1 MFREN
6 KRHLQKTIFS
16 TLDELPAKH
25 SKRLEQSWAGTFYRE
40 FFSRIDERPFAA
52 LFSAVDS
59 RPNIPIN
66 VLLGLEALK
75 AGFGWSDESLWDA
88 FCFDLQVRFAL
99 GYRNLG
105 EGQFDLRT
113 VYNFR
118 ARLLEHLR
126 ETGEDLLGQAFAQV
140 TDAQLSVIRLKT
152 SQVRMDSTLIASN
165 IRNLSRLELLVVVL
179 QRVQR
184 MLSEIDQARYAA
196 DLAPYLQG
204 SSKQYVYR
212 VSKEEGPQRIVA
224 IGLLMQRL
232 VSALEP
238 LYAQDATYQLLQ
250 RVFRE
255 HFAVEN
261 EAARPKHGQEL
272 SADSLESPDDLE
284 ASYHCKRGASY
295 KGYTANVSETC
306 APENPVQLIVM
317 VQTAPNT
324 TNDDDLMIEAL
335 PELKERLDVQE
346 LHTDG
351 GYNSLE
357 AYEACRQQDVA
368 HIQTAIRGHSA
379 TVHTGLEAFDI
390 ATSVAGVPQ
399 SAVCPRGATAVVELT
414 DKPERYVAHFPLSAC
429 ATCPLGQRCL
439 TRSRKRAPYRSLCFD
454 AHDLE
459 IARRRQRIAH
469 DRQLGRNLRA
479 AVESTIAALK
489 RPFGDKLPVRG
500 WFRMHSWMI
509 HASLLLNVRRIHR
522 YQRKP
527 PRTVAQ
533 AAAMSQNVSLA
544 DTLTLFLLR
553 FSQVRAHSGPWRG
566 ACSSAHDPFFVGFLA

>member
-6 KRHLQKTIFS
+6 KRHLQKTFLS
-16 TLDELPAKH
+16 TLDELPPKH
-25 SKRLEQSWAGTFYRE
+25 LRRLEQSWAGTFYRE
-40 FFSRIDERPFAA
+40 FFSRMDERPFAA
-52 LFSAVDS
+52 LFSDVDS

-75 AGFGWSDESLWDA
+75 AGYGWSDESMWDA

-99 GYRNLG
+99 GYRSLG

-118 ARLLEHLR
+118 ARLLRHLR
-126 ETGEDLLGQAFAQV
+126 DTGEDLLGQAFAQV
-140 TDAQLSVIRLKT
+140 TDAQLSVIGLKT
-152 SQVRMDSTLIASN
+152 TQVRMDSTLISSN
-165 IRNLSRLELLVVVL
+165 IRNLSRLELLVEVL

-184 MLSEIDQARYAA
+184 MLSEIDRERYAA

-212 VSKEEGPQRIVA
+212 VSKEEGPQRIAA
-224 IGLLMQRL
+224 IGALMQRL
-232 VSALEP
+232 VCALQP

-255 HFAVEN
+255 HFVVEN
-261 EAARPKHGQEL
+261 GATRTKHGQEL
-272 SADSLESPDDLE
+272 KADSLESPDDLE
-284 ASYHCKRGASY
+284 ASYHRKGGASY
-295 KGYTANVSETC
+295 KGYTTNVSETC

-324 TNDDDLMIEAL
+324 TQDDDLLVEAL
-335 PELKERLDVQE
+335 PELKERLNVQE

-351 GYNSLE
+351 GYNSPE

-379 TVHTGLEAFDI
+379 TVHTGLDAFDI
-390 ATSVAGVPQ
+390 ATSAAGIPQ
-399 SAVCPRGATAVVELT
+399 SAVCPRGVTAVVEPT
-414 DKPERYVAHFPLSAC
+414 DKAERYVAHFPLSAC
-429 ATCPLGQRCL
+429 ATCPLSQRCL
-439 TRSRKRAPYRSLCFD
+439 TRPTKRAQYRSLCFD

-459 IARRRQRIAH
+459 IARRRQRMAQ
-469 DRQLGRNLRA
+469 DRQFGRNLRA

-500 WFRMHSWMI
+500 WFRMYSWMI
-509 HASLLLNVRRIHR
+509 HASLLFNVRRIHT

-527 PRTVAQ
+527 LRTVAQ
-533 AAAMSQNVSLA
+533 TTALSQKVSLA
-544 DTLTLFLLR
+544 DTRTSFLCRLCQTL
-553 FSQVRAHSGPWRG
+553 RAFWPM
-566 ACSSAHDPFFVGFLA
+566 APTVLARA